1 MRTRERDIIFAE
13 DMSQPTDE
21 VLSAS
26 GGATYSL
33 LDEMLG
39 RVLEDVKEGR
49 TLRERTLLDLGKLVV
64 RSIRESEQRLPET
77 FSWLFERISNYWH
90 YELDSEANK
99 ERAYSYIR
107 LYQTVG
113 ILQIACREQE
123 RQKKLKEEAQENESL
138 FTLLSLIDGK
148 PGIRQRE
155 LEEQPE
161 ILSETLREDLE
172 YMERKGYLLG
182 RGTDKNRSYILSVE
196 GTELYDMYE
205 LLSVSQKKKIDFWN
219 IPAENTM
226 DKRLVTGRFQSKKM
240 TGSQVEN
247 EFEIHGKKRN
257 TYYKRKSDEN
267 VKFRR
272 GLYVVKNDEFREE
285 FG

>member
-49 TLRERTLLDLGKLVV
+49 TLRERTLLDLCKLVV
-64 RSIRESEQRLPET
+64 RSIRESEQKLPET
-77 FSWLFERISNYWH
+77 FSWLFERISSYWH

-113 ILQIACREQE
+113 ILQIARREQE
-123 RQKKLKEEAQENESL
+123 RQKNLREEAQENESL
-138 FTLLSLIDGK
+138 FPLLNLVNEK
-148 PGIRQRE
+148 PGIRQKE

-161 ILSETLREDLE
+161 VQSETLRKDLE
-172 YMERKGYLLG
+172 DAEEKGYLFG
-182 RGTDKNRSYILSVE
+182 RGTDRNRSYILSVE
-196 GTELYDMYE
+196 GMELYDMYKS
-205 LLSVSQKKKIDFWN
+205 LSVSREKKIAFEN
-219 IPAENTM
+219 I
-226 DKRLVTGRFQSKKM
+226 
-240 TGSQVEN
+240 
-247 EFEIHGKKRN
+247 
-257 TYYKRKSDEN
+257 SDEN
-267 VKFRR
+267 SMYWLTFGPFPCKSKVSAGQPTNESVIPIEKKR
-272 GLYVVKNDEFREE
+272 GSCKRESYEDLKPKRDLNAVKNEVY
-285 FG
+285 